1 MVNSTKIK
9 AGVDGWYIGNI
20 IFGGLIGWLIV
31 GPLTGAMY
39 ALPESVTVEM
49 ADELNISSDNNGLH
63 LIDMEQ
69 LPEQYV
75 HQLVAIN
82 H

>member
-1 MVNSTKIK
+1 
-9 AGVDGWYIGNI
+9 
-20 IFGGLIGWLIV
+20 
-31 GPLTGAMY
+31 MY

-63 LIDMEQ
+63 LMDMEQ

-75 HQLVAIN
+75 HQLIAIN